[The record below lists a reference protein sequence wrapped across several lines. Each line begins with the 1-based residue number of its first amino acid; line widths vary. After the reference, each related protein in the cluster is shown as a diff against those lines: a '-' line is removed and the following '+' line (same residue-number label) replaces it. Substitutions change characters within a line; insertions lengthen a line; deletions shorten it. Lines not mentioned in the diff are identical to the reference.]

1 MKVNLISDTVT
12 QPSEGMLAAMQSAQ
26 VGDDVF
32 KEDPS
37 VNTLEEKVAKL
48 FHKEAALFFP
58 SGTMANQTAINI
70 HTQPSEQL
78 ICDHYAHVYNYEG
91 GGVSFNSGVSCR
103 LIEGDRGMINATQ
116 IEAMINPPDF
126 YHSPKTSL
134 VCLENTTNK
143 GGGAC
148 YDFST
153 LKAVKELC
161 DTHNLALH
169 LDGAR
174 LWNAM
179 LETDAQPK
187 DYGEIF
193 DTISLCFSKGLGCPV
208 GSILVGSKKAME
220 NALRIRKLL
229 GGGMRQ
235 SGYLAAAA
243 IYAIDNQWSSLKAD
257 HFKAKEIETVLKTCS
272 YVETIQPV
280 ETNIVIF
287 SLMETVNE
295 FEFIEWM
302 KNKNILL
309 IALGKGKL
317 RLVTHRD
324 YTENQHQYLLETLKQ
339 YAHEKK

>member
-12 QPSEGMLAAMQSAQ
+12 QPSKEMLEAMMSTT

-32 KEDPS
+32 KEDPT
-37 VNTLEEKVAKL
+37 VNIFEERVATM
-48 FHKEAALFFP
+48 FNKEAALFFP
-58 SGTMANQTAINI
+58 SGTMTNQTAINI
-70 HTQPSEQL
+70 QTNPGDQL

-103 LIEGDRGMINATQ
+103 LIEGDRGKINADQ
-116 IEAMINPPDF
+116 VAAMVNPPDF
-126 YHSPKTSL
+126 YHSPKTTL

-148 YDFST
+148 YDFLT
-153 LKAVKELC
+153 LKAIRKTC
-161 DTHNLALH
+161 DEYNLSLH

-179 LETDAQPK
+179 LETNAKPE
-187 DYGEIF
+187 DYGNLF

-208 GSILVGSKKAME
+208 GSVLVGSKAAME
-220 NALRIRKLL
+220 KALRIRKIF

-235 SGYLAAAA
+235 SGYLAAAGL
-243 IYAIDNQWSSLKAD
+243 YALENNLENLKED
-257 HFKAKEIETVLKTCS
+257 HRKAKEIESVLKGCS
-272 YVETIQPV
+272 YVATVEPV
-280 ETNIVIF
+280 ETNIIIF
-287 SLMETVNE
+287 SLTHEYDEITFM
-295 FEFIEWM
+295 EWM

-324 YTENQHQYLLETLKQ
+324 YTESHHQYLLENINL
-339 YAHEKK
+339 YNE

>member
-12 QPSEGMLAAMQSAQ
+12 QPSKEMLEAMMSTT

-32 KEDPS
+32 KEDPT
-37 VNTLEEKVAKL
+37 VNIFEERVATM
-48 FHKEAALFFP
+48 FNKEAALFFP
-58 SGTMANQTAINI
+58 SGTMTNQTAINI
-70 HTQPSEQL
+70 QTEPGDQL

-103 LIEGDRGMINATQ
+103 LIEGDRGKINADQ
-116 IEAMINPPDF
+116 VAAMVNPPDF
-126 YHSPKTSL
+126 YHSPKTTL

-153 LKAVKELC
+153 LKAIRKTC
-161 DTHNLALH
+161 DEYNLSLH

-179 LETDAQPK
+179 LETNAKPE
-187 DYGEIF
+187 DYGNLF

-208 GSILVGSKKAME
+208 GSVLVGSKAAME
-220 NALRIRKLL
+220 KALRIRKIF

-235 SGYLAAAA
+235 SGYLAAAGL
-243 IYAIDNQWSSLKAD
+243 YALENNLENLKED
-257 HFKAKEIETVLKTCS
+257 HRKAKEIESVLKGCS
-272 YVETIQPV
+272 YVATVEPV
-280 ETNIVIF
+280 ETNIIIF
-287 SLMETVNE
+287 SLTHEYDEITFM
-295 FEFIEWM
+295 EWM

-324 YTENQHQYLLETLKQ
+324 YTESHHQYLLENINL
-339 YAHEKK
+339 YNE